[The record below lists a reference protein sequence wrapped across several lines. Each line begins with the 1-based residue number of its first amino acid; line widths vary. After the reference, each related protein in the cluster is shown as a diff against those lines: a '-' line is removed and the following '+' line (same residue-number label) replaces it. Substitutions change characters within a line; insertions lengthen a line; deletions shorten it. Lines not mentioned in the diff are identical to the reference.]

1 MTRGDELNKI
11 LDMKMNIGQAEAQF
25 NSMNMKL
32 ENLEIILNKVRMELD
47 CNFNTT

>member
-11 LDMKMNIGQAEAQF
+11 LDMKMNIGQADAQF
-25 NSMNMKL
+25 NSINMKM

-47 CNFNTT
+47 CKFDSM